1 MGQNQ
6 LPVCEKCPAPFCKIA
21 ANVLRLRGYKTFFM
35 LNSAEHEIFTA
46 DEYGIVIV
54 ISREIFYAL
63 LCLGRK
69 KKWDLL
75 AGQISC
81 IVELSIKKFYNLAA
95 RCIHSPKCNRYTFR
109 RGNSNNWLCPLHK
122 RKKSTLTR
130 KNLLIRA
137 NSFLSEYT
145 LFQKGLCVQEC
156 NSNEYTQHTYIV

>member
-1 MGQNQ
+1 MGENQ
-6 LPVCEKCPAPFCKIA
+6 LPVCGRCPFCKIA

-35 LNSAEHEIFTA
+35 LNSAEHEIFSA
-46 DEYGIVIV
+46 NEYGIVIF

-63 LCLGRK
+63 LCWGRK
-69 KKWDLL
+69 KKWDQL

-81 IVELSIKKFYNLAA
+81 TELSM
-95 RCIHSPKCNRYTFR
+95 
-109 RGNSNNWLCPLHK
+109 
-122 RKKSTLTR
+122 KKSFITSRSGVSIHLNVIDTLSGGAVLTTDYVPFIKGKRVTR